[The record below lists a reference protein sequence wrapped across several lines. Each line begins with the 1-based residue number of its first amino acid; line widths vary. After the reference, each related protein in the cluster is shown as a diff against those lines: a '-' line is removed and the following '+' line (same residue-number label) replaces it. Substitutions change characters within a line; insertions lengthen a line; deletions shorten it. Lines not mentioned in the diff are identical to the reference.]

1 MRTDICTVHLSFQIN
16 FVQQILVLLEGLLP
30 SMRKTGDDD
39 DGGGPGGGG
48 GGGLF
53 YKKNNNRRAE
63 IEEDEDSED
72 EGFGVKLNKKKA
84 EVIILTASSLGKM
97 YCNTFCL
104 AEILEEHNSCTP
116 RLRICIQGELRINW
130 SFCRFVRI
138 S

>member
-1 MRTDICTVHLSFQIN
+1 MKYELYNVNWQKLAYLSFQIN

-48 GGGLF
+48 GGGGGLF

-63 IEEDEDSED
+63 IEEEEDSDD

-84 EVIILTASSLGKM
+84 EVIIFTASSFGL
-97 YCNTFCL
+97 
-104 AEILEEHNSCTP
+104 
-116 RLRICIQGELRINW
+116 
-130 SFCRFVRI
+130 
-138 S
+138 